1 MCSEIYGDE
10 IIEQRC
16 VGAAPS
22 NDKLTVD
29 DDNSSSAGAS
39 GGSQGALLVVCGTKT
54 VHSDFMFSEEIFY
67 LFDAEII
74 ELIFVLWKLV
84 FI

>member
-1 MCSEIYGDE
+1 MCSGIYGDE

-22 NDKLTVD
+22 DDKLTVGE
-29 DDNSSSAGAS
+29 DNSSSA

-54 VHSDFMFSEEIFY
+54 VHSDFTFSEEIFY
-67 LFDAEII
+67 LFDAGMI
-74 ELIFVLWKLV
+74 ELIFVLWKFV